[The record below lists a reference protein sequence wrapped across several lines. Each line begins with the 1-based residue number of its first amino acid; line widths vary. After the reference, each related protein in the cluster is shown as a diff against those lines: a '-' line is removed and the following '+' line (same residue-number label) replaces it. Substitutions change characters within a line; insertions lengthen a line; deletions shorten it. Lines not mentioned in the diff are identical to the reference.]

1 MGAPNGAP
9 KAYYFL
15 PFCHSGAG
23 LRGGGAV
30 KGGVGEIDVFG
41 IHLLLAQPQ
50 ALANTINM
58 KWIKRRAVNTFF
70 YDSLIRVQLLFLSQS
85 TIYGIVHDILKTY
98 AKEERDS
105 RL

>member
-1 MGAPNGAP
+1 MRTC
-9 KAYYFL
+9 L
-15 PFCHSGAG
+15 
-23 LRGGGAV
+23 AV
-30 KGGVGEIDVFG
+30 ESRVYGVDVFLVQLFRG
-41 IHLLLAQPQ
+41 QAQC
-50 ALANTINM
+50 LANTINM

>member
-1 MGAPNGAP
+1 MG
-9 KAYYFL
+9 
-15 PFCHSGAG
+15 G
-23 LRGGGAV
+23 LAV
-30 KGGVGEIDVFG
+30 GFYW
-41 IHLLLAQPQ
+41 LLLVEGRIQIVDVLFIQLILGKTQP
-50 ALANTINM
+50 LANTINM